1 MAIQKT
7 FPMKPI
13 AKGIL
18 IGILCLLAVG
28 TAFVFVAPMAMEQ
41 IAFSEQKR
49 IFDNSAESQGISDN
63 DRMKIY
69 MSVPQHEN
77 PLVTPEDNYR
87 IYNAQDS
94 AKIRIAQQNCENLQS
109 HIDWYKDAIQ
119 NPKPNWSVS
128 YNIVTPEILDV
139 YEKALSECLSIGE
152 KK

>member
-28 TAFVFVAPMAMEQ
+28 TAFVFVAPMGMEQ

-63 DRMKIY
+63 DRMEIY
-69 MSVPQHEN
+69 MSDPQHEN
-77 PLVTPEDNYR
+77 PLVTPEDNHR

-94 AKIRIAQQNCENLQS
+94 AKNRIAQQNCENIQS

-119 NPKPNWSVS
+119 NPKPYWSES

-152 KK
+152 RK